1 MYTETGS
8 ESVYSKYT
16 GTKNN
21 CQEAETL
28 QCSECPLARHIER
41 NRYECGAYHNSDE
54 LVRGHWKATNTCYAV
69 LTKLQKYSEQNQNT
83 QGTTVQQLET
93 QQSETNPSASISGFC
108 EHHNLSFERANVI
121 EHYLIYQDS
130 FLGIVGWITQSK
142 WYALSN
148 EGDLIFEHSET
159 PEKALKALIGYQLGE
174 IAIEPQKYP
183 QEREEGNWL
192 VPSNQ
197 AEYHRVFPNHRF
209 CTCWT
214 PNCSHLEQVENI
226 LFDRLCEQENLKIR
240 KPEGINVGWDVLKKN
255 VHVGMIGQDVKGTY
269 WAVDKAGFSRAEM
282 EASKYLALK
291 KLVGYLHFQ
300 EDALTK

>member
-1 MYTETGS
+1 
-8 ESVYSKYT
+8 V
-16 GTKNN
+16 
-21 CQEAETL
+21 
-28 QCSECPLARHIER
+28 
-41 NRYECGAYHNSDE
+41 
-54 LVRGHWKATNTCYAV
+54 VRGHWKATNTCHVA
-69 LTKLQKYSEQNQNT
+69 LAKLQEYRQR
-83 QGTTVQQLET
+83 QGTTVQQT
-93 QQSETNPSASISGFC
+93 VQQSETNPSASISGFC
-108 EHHNLSFERANVI
+108 EHHNLNLTFERANVS

-142 WYALSN
+142 WYALSS
-148 EGDLIFEHSET
+148 EGGLVFEYSET

-192 VPSNQ
+192 VPFNQ

-240 KPEGINVGWDVLKKN
+240 KPEGINIGWDVLKEN

-269 WAVDKAGFSRAEM
+269 WAVDKAGFSRAET
-282 EASKYLALK
+282 EVSKYLALRR
-291 KLVGYLHFQ
+291 LVGYLHFQ

>member
-1 MYTETGS
+1 
-8 ESVYSKYT
+8 VV
-16 GTKNN
+16 
-21 CQEAETL
+21 
-28 QCSECPLARHIER
+28 LA
-41 NRYECGAYHNSDE
+41 
-54 LVRGHWKATNTCYAV
+54 
-69 LTKLQKYSEQNQNT
+69 KLQEYSEQQQST
-83 QGTTVQQLET
+83 QGTTV

-108 EHHNLSFERANVI
+108 EHHNLNLTFERANVS

-142 WYALSN
+142 WYALSS
-148 EGDLIFEHSET
+148 EGDLVFEHSET

-192 VPSNQ
+192 VPFNQ

-240 KPEGINVGWDVLKKN
+240 KPEGINIGWDILKEN

-269 WAVDKAGFSRAEM
+269 WAVDKAGFSRGEM
-282 EASKYLALK
+282 ETSKYLALK

-300 EDALTK
+300 EEALTK